1 MSEKQLESRETAQL
15 EKRMFLSQCDLF
27 QRLTAEEIEQL
38 ERVTTILS
46 CQPGRILYRPG
57 EKGTAL
63 FLLKEGSIQLYHLS
77 TDGRKLIIATLK
89 SGESC
94 GEMPLIGQHIH
105 DCFAEVVTTASVY
118 VITIHDLELL
128 LQHNARIAQALLQKM
143 GERLIHTETQLVDV
157 TFKNVSARLAML
169 LLQLASPQQ
178 DNGKQAMVVNGISHG
193 ELADRLGVYRETVS
207 SSLREL
213 KESGAIELGRKHIV
227 ICKLS
232 VLKDLAEAPGKFIR

>member
-1 MSEKQLESRETAQL
+1 MSEKQLESRETAQV
-15 EKRMFLSQCDLF
+15 EKRTFLSQSDLF
-27 QRLTAEEIEQL
+27 QRLTPEEIEQL

-46 CQPGRILYRPG
+46 YQPGRILYRPG

-63 FLLKEGSIQLYHLS
+63 FLLKEGQIQLYHLS

-89 SGESC
+89 NGDSC
-94 GEMPLIGQHIH
+94 GEMSLVGQGCH

-128 LQHNARIAQALLQKM
+128 LQHNTRITQVLLQKM
-143 GERLIHTETQLVDV
+143 GERLIHTEAQLVDI
-157 TFKNVSARLAML
+157 TFKSVSARLATL
-169 LLQLASPQQ
+169 LLQLAHTQQ
-178 DNGKQAMVVNGISHG
+178 NDGKQTIVVNGFSHG
-193 ELADRLGVYRETVS
+193 ELADHLGVYRETVS

-232 VLKDLAEAPGKFIR
+232 MLEDLAEAPGKLIH